1 VIVYQWLSD
10 GRHIYNLQ
18 LKHMQ
23 AGKAHG
29 DYVAVEKGKRSRT
42 SVGSY
47 ALLVPESQKHK
58 K

>member
-1 VIVYQWLSD
+1 
-10 GRHIYNLQ
+10 
-18 LKHMQ
+18 MQ